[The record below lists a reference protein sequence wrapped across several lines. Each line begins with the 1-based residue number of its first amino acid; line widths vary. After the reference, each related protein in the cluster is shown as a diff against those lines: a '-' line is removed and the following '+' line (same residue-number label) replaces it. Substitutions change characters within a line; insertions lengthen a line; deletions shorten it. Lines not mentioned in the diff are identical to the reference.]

1 MRAGEQQAERCR
13 IVSNLRKR
21 LGIYSLYIVK
31 EFVSDVDIVSR
42 NSFDHYLFAK
52 KIIKFSQYIVLLN
65 YISR

>member
-1 MRAGEQQAERCR
+1 MPYSEQFKEKVRD
-13 IVSNLRKR
+13 IL
-21 LGIYSLYIVK
+21 SLYIVK

>member
-1 MRAGEQQAERCR
+1 MPYSEQFKEKVRD
-13 IVSNLRKR
+13 IL
-21 LGIYSLYIVK
+21 SLYIVK
-31 EFVSDVDIVSR
+31 EFVSDVDIVLR